1 MVSAT
6 ATELLAVTRKG
17 RVADWTDRIA
27 VVAEEVGL
35 DLAYINWNESPWL
48 VATEVSRSAYGAG
61 WDENLRAIIERMKK
75 AQQQEEAT
83 SN

>member
-35 DLAYINWNESPWL
+35 DLAGINWNQSPSL
-48 VATEVSRSAYGAG
+48 VATEVSRIAYGAD
-61 WDENLRAIIERMKK
+61 WDENLKAIIARMKK
-75 AQQQEEAT
+75 AQQQDEAT
-83 SN
+83 PS